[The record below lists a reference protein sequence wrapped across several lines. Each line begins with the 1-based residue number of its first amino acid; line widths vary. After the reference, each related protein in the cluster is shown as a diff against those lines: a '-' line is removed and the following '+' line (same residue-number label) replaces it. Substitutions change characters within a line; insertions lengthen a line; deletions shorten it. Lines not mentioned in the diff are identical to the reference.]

1 VPLGYTQGDMRSS
14 LLLLLVLLAAPAFPQ
29 KKVSD
34 DAIYDQVRRVLAN
47 DPDVKGGA
55 MEVEVKDGV
64 VTVKGKVDREKSR
77 AKVDRLARKV
87 KGVTGVN
94 NQVKVEP

>member
-1 VPLGYTQGDMRSS
+1 MRTR
-14 LLLLLVLLAAPAFPQ
+14 LVLLLALLAVPALPQ
-29 KKVSD
+29 KKISD

-55 MEVEVKDGV
+55 MEVDVKGGV
-64 VTVKGKVDREKSR
+64 VTVKGKVDREKAR
-77 AKVDRLARKV
+77 LKVEKLARKV